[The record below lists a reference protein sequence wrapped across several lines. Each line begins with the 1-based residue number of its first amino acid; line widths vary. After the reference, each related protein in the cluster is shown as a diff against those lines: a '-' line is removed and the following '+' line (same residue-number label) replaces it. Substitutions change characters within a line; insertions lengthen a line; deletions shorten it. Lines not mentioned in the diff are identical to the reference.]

1 MSGYYY
7 TPDGEKRVEIT
18 PEQMERLKEWIDET
32 EAPVQG
38 AGETPGAAEAPRWEP
53 APWADIDV
61 KFDADGLAA
70 AGINNDGYV
79 KYCAPGG
86 VAIPVERETVERLA
100 REAGAAFKRIT
111 EALVP
116 TFAALRDAMEPVIAV
131 LGKVASYTMEEVMR
145 ALEEMLDAADEI
157 PPDDEDP
164 PLRPVICLIW
174 IYHAERLVEL
184 RKLYGQGID
193 EGPGRRPSQAQ
204 AAPCVYEGLRR
215 PKQ

>member
-18 PEQMERLKEWIDET
+18 PRDREILAELKDMVKEKDPPPPPREGPEEALRMLQEEIRVRMEI
-32 EAPVQG
+32 EAAAAFQRI
-38 AGETPGAAEAPRWEP
+38 AEAIRP
-53 APWADIDV
+53 A
-61 KFDADGLAA
+61 
-70 AGINNDGYV
+70 
-79 KYCAPGG
+79 
-86 VAIPVERETVERLA
+86 
-100 REAGAAFKRIT
+100 
-111 EALVP
+111 
-116 TFAALRDAMEPVIAV
+116 FAALRDAMEPVIAA

-145 ALEEMLDAADEI
+145 ALEEMLDAADET

-164 PLRPVICLIW
+164 PLRPVICMIW

-184 RKLYGQGID
+184 RKLYGQGVD